1 MQDAIPK
8 SSLPVP
14 ALPAIAFR
22 RLGPD
27 DLQQVFLWL
36 LQPHVARNYAPVPS
50 SFMEVVAKY
59 GPRTQDDNVVK
70 AYVFSVDGRDAGYI
84 QAYDLASFPDY
95 AVQVGAGP
103 GVACVDLLIG
113 EEGLTGWGLGSRVV
127 RQFVEEVVFAR
138 REVSACIAGPA
149 EGDRASVRAFEKA
162 GFARWKTVRAEGGA
176 SECVMRRDR
185 AQPRP

>member
-1 MQDAIPK
+1 MHDATPPPGPSAIA
-8 SSLPVP
+8 P
-14 ALPAIAFR
+14 ARIAFR
-22 RLGPD
+22 RLAEE
-27 DLQQVFLWL
+27 DLQQLFLWL
-36 LQPHVARNYAPVPS
+36 LEPHVVRGYAPAPG
-50 SFMEVVAKY
+50 SFMEFVAKY
-59 GPRTQDDNVVK
+59 GPRTEPGNVVE
-70 AYVFSVDGRDAGYI
+70 AYVFSVGGADAGYI